1 MTWEVQDIMMHQRLI
16 LELKKIVHHTQIIF
30 HVVFGG
36 FDDDLLWCSMM
47 EVVEFHQ
54 KLDIGCV

>member
-16 LELKKIVHHTQIIF
+16 LELKKIVHHT
-30 HVVFGG
+30 
-36 FDDDLLWCSMM
+36 L
-47 EVVEFHQ
+47 VEFHQ